1 MSSLFRGADTWVAP
15 AASSHPG
22 TDQPPPL
29 LQSRYLTDG
38 VNLFRH
44 VGFFDSGVSRM
55 VGLEN
60 CRTLTVLLL
69 TTSELRT
76 SRLRPVI
83 PASDESPAG

>member
-1 MSSLFRGADTWVAP
+1 MSSLFRAANTSVAP
-15 AASSHPG
+15 AESDRPG
-22 TDQPPPL
+22 TCPPPSPF
-29 LQSRYLTDG
+29 QGRYLTDG
-38 VNLFRH
+38 VNLFRY

-55 VGLEN
+55 IGLEN

-83 PASDESPAG
+83 PASDDAPEH